1 MLCGLSACKLN
12 SIIFSTN
19 IIDFFFLCF
28 EHVHRK
34 KNHVVDYLAKQK
46 VFREVDL
53 VVWL

>member
-1 MLCGLSACKLN
+1 MRTECMQIEFN
-12 SIIFSTN
+12 NIFN
-19 IIDFFFLCF
+19 EYNRLFFLCF